1 MVLKHLDDLEEEG
14 EVQEVE
20 EGEGDQEGE
29 EEDHC
34 QQAAGQGFIFSPSHI
49 RVQFLENLVHV
60 AHFRVS

>member
-1 MVLKHLDDLEEEG
+1 MVLKHLDDLEEMG

-20 EGEGDQEGE
+20 EGE